1 MKKQRQAGPI
11 AADSFD
17 EADDSGFRLGGRIAA
32 GLTFALLLVAGA
44 GGWAATAQLTGAVIA
59 PGTVNVDQNLKAVQH
74 RDGGIISEIATKEGD
89 VVKEGEVLIRL
100 DDAQTR
106 AELAIVRA
114 QLAEASVRRAR
125 LIAERDGL
133 ETLVVADVADLS
145 GHLTALLV
153 GETRLLEGNLRN
165 RKSQKEQLQLGI
177 DQLGE
182 EIKGLEAQRAS
193 KIEEIGLV
201 SVEHKKMKGLADKRL
216 VEGSKVHTSD
226 RDMARM
232 AGEKAEID
240 AEIARARAKISEIRL
255 QVIAID
261 EEARTEAQR
270 ELSVVDP
277 KIAELSERRS
287 AIEDRLS
294 RTDIRAPI
302 SGTINELAVNTIG
315 GVITPAETLVTI
327 VPKDAV
333 LKVEARL
340 APTDID
346 QVYLGQRANLRF
358 STFNQR
364 TTPELHGEVAFISP
378 ATSTDKASG
387 QTYYLA
393 EIAVSG
399 EEIAKLDEKRL
410 LPGMPVEVFMS
421 TEPRTAMSYLSKPF
435 TDQFSRAFREQ

>member
-59 PGTVNVDQNLKAVQH
+59 TGTVNVDQNLKAVQH

-133 ETLVVADVADLS
+133 EALVVADVADLS

-193 KIEEIGLV
+193 KIEEIG
-201 SVEHKKMKGLADKRL
+201 SGFC
-216 VEGSKVHTSD
+216 
-226 RDMARM
+226 
-232 AGEKAEID
+232 
-240 AEIARARAKISEIRL
+240 RAQK
-255 QVIAID
+255 D
-261 EEARTEAQR
+261 ERPGRQ
-270 ELSVVDP
+270 
-277 KIAELSERRS
+277 
-287 AIEDRLS
+287 
-294 RTDIRAPI
+294 AP
-302 SGTINELAVNTIG
+302 G
-315 GVITPAETLVTI
+315 
-327 VPKDAV
+327 
-333 LKVEARL
+333 
-340 APTDID
+340 
-346 QVYLGQRANLRF
+346 
-358 STFNQR
+358 
-364 TTPELHGEVAFISP
+364 
-378 ATSTDKASG
+378 
-387 QTYYLA
+387 
-393 EIAVSG
+393 
-399 EEIAKLDEKRL
+399 
-410 LPGMPVEVFMS
+410 
-421 TEPRTAMSYLSKPF
+421 
-435 TDQFSRAFREQ
+435 